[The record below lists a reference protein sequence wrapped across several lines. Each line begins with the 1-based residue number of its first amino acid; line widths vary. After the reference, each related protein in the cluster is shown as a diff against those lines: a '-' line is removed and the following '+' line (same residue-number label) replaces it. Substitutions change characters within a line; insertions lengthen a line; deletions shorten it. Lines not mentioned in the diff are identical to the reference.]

1 MTDKTD
7 ALIDEI
13 DPTGADE
20 LELEANEL
28 ELELAAEADHGCDC
42 GCDDLPEDAKAVVS
56 LREVYH
62 SDHHEPGHGQSDHEQ
77 TPFLGFEVDS
87 KLRELIENLWILDM
101 PTDFSCEGHPE
112 LLHPLLFGEEYH
124 AQIVFLRLADGIRFF
139 SLITAA
145 YGAGTNYS
153 IEGFSL
159 VALDGDDKGALP
171 GETPQE
177 YADRLNPLARAEVR
191 FHPGFIEP
199 IAEIIDREAEGY
211 GHFVRRKAMNL
222 AKTPDE
228 AYAALGIDSE
238 IRERAELVCDCGH
251 DH

>member
-1 MTDKTD
+1 MTDKTVD
-7 ALIDEI
+7 LIDEV
-13 DPTGADE
+13 
-20 LELEANEL
+20 LEAETGS
-28 ELELAAEADHGCDC
+28 DHGCDC
-42 GCDDLPEDAKAVVS
+42 GCESLPEDAKAVAE

-77 TPFLGFEVDS
+77 ASFLGFEVDS

-112 LLHPLLFGEEYH
+112 LLHPLLFGEDYH
-124 AQIVFLRLADGIRFF
+124 AQIIFLRLADGIRFF

-159 VALDGDDKGALP
+159 VALDGDDKGTLF
-171 GETPQE
+171 GENPQE

-191 FHPGFIEP
+191 FHPKFIEP

-211 GHFVRRKAMNL
+211 SSFVRRRAINL
-222 AKTPDE
+222 AANLDA

-238 IRERAELVCDCGH
+238 LRERAEQECNCGEEH
-251 DH
+251 